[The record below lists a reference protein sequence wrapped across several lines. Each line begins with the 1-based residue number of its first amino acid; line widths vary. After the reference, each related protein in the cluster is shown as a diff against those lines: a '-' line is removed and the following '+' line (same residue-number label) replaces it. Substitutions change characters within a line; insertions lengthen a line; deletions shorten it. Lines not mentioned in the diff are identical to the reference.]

1 MTAPSEQWIVSAL
14 RQATDRMPLPP
25 ESRWIRERRSTA
37 RVSTIAVVG
46 AAAIFIVAVGITVG
60 GGLRVDP
67 RLVPGAVGTGTF
79 EAREDAEWR
88 VARAV
93 ARAAL
98 PSSLVLLR
106 PAWIPAELGGSAEC
120 PSPLV
125 SVTPGAG
132 YQALYQGRV
141 LSNGECATASAFM
154 AVPTSTGWATTMW
167 LAYGAQPGSGDHHS
181 DPSSHPCG
189 PLDPCG
195 PMVEIGTFNERG
207 TTVHVSRFVPGTDVA
222 ARRPDFQIHLWWNE
236 SGAHYDMLAN
246 DVELDDLLRVI
257 RSLEPVQ

>member
-1 MTAPSEQWIVSAL
+1 MTNPTEQWVVSAL
-14 RQATDRMPLPP
+14 RQGTDRMPLPP
-25 ESRWIRERRSTA
+25 ESRWIRERRSTS
-37 RVSTIAVVG
+37 RVATILVVG
-46 AAAIFIVAVGITVG
+46 LVAVFIITVG
-60 GGLRVDP
+60 VTIGALRVEP
-67 RLVPGAVGTGTF
+67 RLVPAAGAPRAI
-79 EAREDAEWR
+79 EAREDAEWTT
-88 VARAV
+88 

-98 PSSLVLLR
+98 PSALVLLR
-106 PAWIPAELGGSAEC
+106 PAWIPAELRGSAEC

-141 LSNGECATASAFM
+141 LSNGECASASAPM
-154 AVPTSTGWATTMW
+154 AVPTSTGWRTTMW
-167 LAYGAQPGSGDHHS
+167 LAYGAELGSGDHHS
-181 DPSSHPCG
+181 DPSRRSCG

-207 TTVHVSRFVPGTDVA
+207 TTVHVSRFPGTAVGS
-222 ARRPDFQIHLWWNE
+222 RPSDFQIHLWWNE

>member
-1 MTAPSEQWIVSAL
+1 MTTPSEQWIVSAL

-25 ESRWIRERRSTA
+25 ESRWIRGRRSTA

-60 GGLRVDP
+60 GLYVEP
-67 RLVPGAVGTGTF
+67 RLVPAAGGPSAF

-88 VARAV
+88 I

-98 PSSLVLLR
+98 PSALVLLR
-106 PAWIPAELGGSAEC
+106 PAWIPAEFRGSAEC

-125 SVTPGAG
+125 TVGSRAGYQGAG
-132 YQALYQGRV
+132 YQARYQGRV
-141 LSNGECATASAFM
+141 LPNSGCA
-154 AVPTSTGWATTMW
+154 W
-167 LAYGAQPGSGDHHS
+167 LAYGAELGSGDHHS
-181 DPSSHPCG
+181 DPSRPCG

-207 TTVHVSRFVPGTDVA
+207 TTVYASRFPETAVA
-222 ARRPDFQIHLWWNE
+222 PRPAEFQFHLWWNE

-246 DVELDDLLRVI
+246 EVELDDLLRVI